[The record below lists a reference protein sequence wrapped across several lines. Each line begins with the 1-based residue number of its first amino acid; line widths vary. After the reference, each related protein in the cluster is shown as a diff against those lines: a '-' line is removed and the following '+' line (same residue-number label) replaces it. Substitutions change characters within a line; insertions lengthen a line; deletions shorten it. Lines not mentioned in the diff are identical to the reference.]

1 MSGSSLKKF
10 FSQRNYLSFARGIHF
25 AVPHRKKE
33 NSMISLVLAS
43 ERLRTITPSL
53 ALLLDSGKLNDAV
66 TLGRCILDRS
76 RGAACVRYTDEAVV
90 GQAVIRSLLALGREE
105 DAEDL
110 MGSMLK
116 VYQGLPRKTIRWYTA
131 IDQAVFMLHLNKPA
145 RATQFVAEIAD
156 DESAD
161 VDLRVEVLLLLAESY
176 IKLGRQD
183 GAFQSLEVARRL
195 ASTATL
201 STMPIMVDLARTHVE
216 VYVRSRSVDEL
227 NDHDQYSTDREATAH
242 PRSDMEIQQEL
253 NNLIASRGAESLV
266 GHQATQLRCV
276 INVSAG
282 DTHSM
287 RAMHDELAWVRTHSL
302 SGIESSFR
310 VDAGIACLGAR
321 NFSQAYEFL
330 KPMTFDEH
338 KMTRHRYAV
347 ELEYCVAKLH
357 AQQGRHSDALR
368 FYKMYSCGTL
378 AGMRGDSAQIREP
391 RCTAVLNTQRHV
403 DAVESRLPVRYRRA
417 YRYLIEHLDRPELSV
432 RQVAA
437 HIGVTERALQLAFNK
452 HLGMTPAEVIRKIRM
467 EHIHAEL
474 IEDSTDV
481 GVLEVAARWGVTNRS
496 TLAHRYRQMFS
507 ETPTDTRRGG
517 LARAEMGSFE

>member
-1 MSGSSLKKF
+1 
-10 FSQRNYLSFARGIHF
+10 
-25 AVPHRKKE
+25 
-33 NSMISLVLAS
+33 MISLVLAS
-43 ERLRTITPSL
+43 ERLRTITPSM
-53 ALLLDSGKLNDAV
+53 AMLLDSGKLNDAV
-66 TLGRCILDRS
+66 TLGRCILDRA
-76 RGAACVRYTDEAVV
+76 RGMPASARYSDEAVV
-90 GQAVIRSLLALGREE
+90 GQAVIRSLLALSRDE

-110 MGSMLK
+110 MGGMLK
-116 VYQGLPRKTIRWYTA
+116 IYQGLPRKSIRWYTA

-156 DESAD
+156 DETAD
-161 VDLRVEVLLLLAESY
+161 PDSRVEVLLLLAEAY

-195 ASTATL
+195 APSASL
-201 STMPIMVDLARTHVE
+201 SSMPMLVELARAHVE

-227 NDHDQYSTDREATAH
+227 NDHDQYNTDREATAH

-253 NNLIASRGAESLV
+253 GNMLTSRGSDCLV
-266 GHQATQLRCV
+266 GHHAIQLNCV
-276 INVSAG
+276 IDVSAG
-282 DTHSM
+282 NTQAVRS
-287 RAMHDELAWVRTHSL
+287 MHDELAWIRTHSL
-302 SGIESSFR
+302 LSMESSFR
-310 VDAGIACLGAR
+310 LEAGIACLAAR

-391 RCTAVLNTQRHV
+391 RCTAVLGTQRHV

-474 IEDSTDV
+474 IEDSTDA

-517 LARAEMGSFE
+517 LARASELSSFE

>member
-1 MSGSSLKKF
+1 
-10 FSQRNYLSFARGIHF
+10 
-25 AVPHRKKE
+25 
-33 NSMISLVLAS
+33 MISLVLAS
-43 ERLRTITPSL
+43 ERLRTIKPSM
-53 ALLLDSGKLNDAV
+53 AMLLDSGKLSNAV

-76 RGAACVRYTDEAVV
+76 RGLGSACYGDDAVV
-90 GQAVIRSLLALGREE
+90 GQAVIRSLLALGHDE

-110 MGSMLK
+110 MGGMLK
-116 VYQGLPRKTIRWYTA
+116 IYNGLPCKNIRRYTA

-156 DESAD
+156 DETAD
-161 VDLRVEVLLLLAESY
+161 IDLRIEVLLLLAEAY

-183 GAFQSLEVARRL
+183 GAFQSLEVAGRL
-195 ASTATL
+195 AASSAFTSMQTL
-201 STMPIMVDLARTHVE
+201 VDLARVQVE

-227 NDHDQYSTDREATAH
+227 NDHDQYSTDREATQH
-242 PRSDMEIQQEL
+242 PRSDLEVQHD
-253 NNLIASRGAESLV
+253 LISMISSRGTSSLI

-276 INVSAG
+276 MNVSAG
-282 DTHSM
+282 DTRSV
-287 RAMHDELAWVRTHSL
+287 RTMHDELAWIRSQSL
-302 SGIESSFR
+302 TGLESSFR
-310 VDAGIACLGAR
+310 LDAGMGCLGAR

-338 KMTRHRYAV
+338 KMTRHRFAV

-378 AGMRGDSAQIREP
+378 AGIRGDSAQIKMP
-391 RCTAVLNTQRHV
+391 RCTAALGIQRPV

-417 YRYLIEHLDRPELSV
+417 YRYLVGHLDRPELSV

-452 HLGMTPAEVIRKIRM
+452 HLGMTPAEVISKTRM

-474 IEDSTDV
+474 IEDTTDV
-481 GVLEVAARWGVTNRS
+481 SILEIAARWGVINRS
-496 TLAHRYRQMFS
+496 TLAHRYRQLFS
-507 ETPTDTRRGG
+507 ETPTDTRRSG
-517 LARAEMGSFE
+517 LDRAAVR